1 MSFRNYLLISHL
13 KVLNANA
20 LSSPISIGIPAV
32 TAFLGA
38 SHKLQRELNSFQ
50 EFNSISFKGVGIIIH
65 DVKLKAFQSVK
76 GFESIIA
83 LGVPLKKDGERAST
97 IPNPQI
103 DMDISLII
111 DVEDNMLQTLE
122 DELFLEKV
130 KEIIFS
136 RIKIAGGDIIPTSEK
151 SKYQYSK
158 KTICKYYSSVE
169 DYDSKR
175 QKEIIRT
182 LIPGYALIERRDL
195 LSDAMVNGESPIE
208 ALVDY
213 LAIIHDCQKDDE
225 GNVKWSTK
233 KKEKGWF
240 VPISVGYKGL
250 TNPETV
256 QNQRDEQ
263 YLHVFAENLI
273 TLGEYKM
280 ITNFV
285 SCKDFLWKYK
295 TDLTNSLYMC
305 ICEGE

>member
-1 MSFRNYLLISHL
+1 MSFRNYLLISHI

-38 SHKLQRELNSFQ
+38 SHKLQRELNSYQ

-65 DVKLKAFQSVK
+65 DAKLKTFKSVK

-83 LGVPLKKDGERAST
+83 PGVPLTKDGERAST
-97 IPNPQI
+97 IPTPQI

-111 DVEDNMLQTLE
+111 EVEDNMLQTLE
-122 DELFLEKV
+122 EELFIEKV
-130 KEIIFS
+130 KEIFFS

-151 SKYQYSK
+151 SKYLYSK
-158 KTICKYYSSVE
+158 RTTCKYYSSVE

-195 LSDAMVNGESPIE
+195 LLKAMENGENPIN

-213 LAIIHDCQKDDE
+213 VSILHDCQKDGED
-225 GNVKWSTK
+225 NVKWETK
-233 KKEKGWF
+233 KRDKGWLI
-240 VPISVGYKGL
+240 PISVGYKGL
-250 TNPETV
+250 TPPKFIE
-256 QNQRDEQ
+256 NQRDNQ
-263 YLHVFAENLI
+263 YPHVFAENLI

-280 ITNFV
+280 ITNFI
-285 SCKDFLWKYK
+285 SCKDFLWRYQ
-295 TDLTNSLYMC
+295 TDLAKSIYSCVNK
-305 ICEGE
+305 GE